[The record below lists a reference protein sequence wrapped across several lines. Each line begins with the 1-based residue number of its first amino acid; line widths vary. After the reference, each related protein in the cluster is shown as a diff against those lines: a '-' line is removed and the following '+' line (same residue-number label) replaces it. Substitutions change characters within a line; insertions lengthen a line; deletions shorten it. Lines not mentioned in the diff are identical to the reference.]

1 MVADGPSTANIQH
14 QQQAPPKRHDPR
26 TLTNLPDILSC
37 LAELQSE
44 ETELSSSLTELLNAR
59 DPIVNSLSRLQSL
72 LPELDGLRLE
82 ASLLTDK
89 VSNTAKTAG
98 RVGGKVRSLDEEM
111 GRVREAGDR
120 VGQVMELKVTFNH
133 LDFGVLT
140 LYSVV
145 LQSSLAALQ
154 SSIESQ
160 DWESATRH
168 CAKAMSLPLE
178 VTSGPFAESAVVG
191 LASPSYTFRASPIHT
206 AYFRKP
212 STSCTDATNG
222 QEKSPCHIPAELQR
236 SLSIPGFH
244 CN

>member
-14 QQQAPPKRHDPR
+14 QQQTPPKRHDPR

-133 LDFGVLT
+133 FHLGVLT

-212 STSCTDATNG
+212 SSSCTDATNG